1 MPYIVVIDKMGAVKE
16 TNIKEYKESDL
27 FKKAGFKSVEG
38 FVLQHIWQ
46 NSDSAPKSALN
57 PAPNSEEIA
66 VYAKKNGKAGQ
77 ENKYEFP
84 PPIDSVLFFG
94 SCVLIKIQN
103 GAVVDFRLTEWNRIY
118 DKLMGGFEDLGS
130 VDDEEEDEDAEAEE
144 LLANGAKLGKE
155 GYILDDFIVEDEREE
170 EDYDAFSESSKSEKE
185 IEKKK
190 KKKTVKKPSDK
201 DKVSSKK
208 KEKTT
213 NIIVA
218 PLVEEQKE
226 EMYLDCE
233 MELVEEAYV

>member
-27 FKKAGFKSVEG
+27 FKKAGFKSAEG
-38 FVLQHIWQ
+38 FVLQHIWT
-46 NSDSAPKSALN
+46 DSSPN

-66 VYAKKNGKAGQ
+66 IYAKKNGKAGQ

-94 SCVLIKIQN
+94 SCVLVKRQN
-103 GAVVDFRLTEWNRIY
+103 GAVIDLRLTEWNRIY
-118 DKLMGGFEDLGS
+118 NKLMGGFEDLGS
-130 VDDEEEDEDAEAEE
+130 ADADDDDEEEDEEAEEEE
-144 LLANGAKLGKE
+144 LLANGAKLGKD
-155 GYILDDFIVEDEREE
+155 GYILDDFIVEDERDED
-170 EDYDAFSESSKSEKE
+170 DYDAFSESSKSEKE

-190 KKKTVKKPSDK
+190 KKKSVKKPSDK
-201 DKVSSKK
+201 EKVSSKK

-218 PLVEEQKE
+218 PLVEERKE

>member
-27 FKKAGFKSVEG
+27 FKKAGFKSAEG
-38 FVLQHIWQ
+38 FVLQHTWQ
-46 NSDSAPKSALN
+46 DSSP
-57 PAPNSEEIA
+57 ERGEIS

-94 SCVLIKIQN
+94 SCVLVKRQN

-130 VDDEEEDEDAEAEE
+130 ADDDDAEGDTEEEE

-155 GYILDDFIVEDEREE
+155 GYILDDFIVEDDRDE
-170 EDYDAFSESSKSEKE
+170 EDYDAFSESSNSEKE

-190 KKKTVKKPSDK
+190 KKKVVKKPSDK
-201 DKVSSKK
+201 DKDSTKEKVSSKK
-208 KEKTT
+208 KEKNT
-213 NIIVA
+213 IIP
-218 PLVEEQKE
+218 PLVEERKE

-233 MELVEEAYV
+233 SELVEEAYV